1 MGVLEEI
8 RHSRW
13 FDTIYK
19 VGISIKGFDGVI
31 ELIAGLILV
40 FSPQT
45 PHYLLTRIADYFADK
60 GTNFFDFIASA
71 VVKLDTGLT
80 GQTTLF
86 VIIFL
91 LSHGLIKIVLVY
103 CLLKKFYRI
112 YPYALVVLILMLF
125 AQLIPLV
132 RDLSSIALWLITV
145 LNVLIIYIV
154 WAEYLDL
161 REEVQLRSHSS
172 DKDIKKL

>member
-91 LSHGLIKIVLVY
+91 LSHGLIKVVLVY

-125 AQLIPLV
+125 A
-132 RDLSSIALWLITV
+132 
-145 LNVLIIYIV
+145 
-154 WAEYLDL
+154 
-161 REEVQLRSHSS
+161 
-172 DKDIKKL
+172 